1 MLKPTLLNVCSSQLS
16 NAVAGIMDALHI
28 MIDKAHIV
36 GHDWGSS
43 LAWAFAALYPDHS
56 LQLVAMSAG
65 NPNGHFT
72 GAHANEQTQKSWHF
86 SLHGIAEWALASGKL
101 HGQARSLDIWSPL
114 ARSQAVM
121 RRLKVMKAVQGDD
134 LSAVIHF
141 QTQHTI
147 EDSLS
152 TESSTCESDTVL
164 RSAHLEQDEAIRQD
178 NRQKAQQ
185 QKAITGIS
193 RQVSGSNGQASP
205 IVAELQRESDE
216 ANRQVSQ

>member
-101 HGQARSLDIWSPL
+101 LAEGAAYKEAAE